1 MASVVVSLTCTFSNS
16 IQQKHFS
23 AMKTNATEDKIKS
36 TINYT
41 WIIKHFA
48 FLMFLALLAI
58 IYIANGHWADNTIRD
73 INVTQK
79 QVKDMEYEYK
89 NLKSL
94 EMYRSRESQVTQAAA
109 SLGLKPATEP
119 PVKLEVETSTKKF

>member
-1 MASVVVSLTCTFSNS
+1 MKF
-16 IQQKHFS
+16 
-23 AMKTNATEDKIKS
+23 KTNNMNANIKSTS

-41 WIIKHFA
+41 WIVKHFG
-48 FLMFLALLAI
+48 FLLFLALLAV

-73 INVTQK
+73 INITQK
-79 QVKDMEYEYK
+79 QVKEMEYEYK

-109 SLGLKPATEP
+109 ALGLKPAATP
-119 PVKLEVETSTKKF
+119 PVKLELTKNINK

>member
-1 MASVVVSLTCTFSNS
+1 MQAS
-16 IQQKHFS
+16 
-23 AMKTNATEDKIKS
+23 AKIK
-36 TINYT
+36 TAINYT
-41 WIIKHFA
+41 WIIKRFP

-58 IYIANGHWADNTIRD
+58 IYIANGHWADNTIRE
-73 INVTQK
+73 INITAK

-109 SLGLKPATEP
+109 ALGLKPAATP
-119 PVKLEVETSTKKF
+119 PVKLDVPSTKND

>member
-1 MASVVVSLTCTFSNS
+1 
-16 IQQKHFS
+16 
-23 AMKTNATEDKIKS
+23 MKENITQDKINS
-36 TINYT
+36 TVNYT

-48 FLMFLALLAI
+48 FLMFLALLAV
-58 IYIANGHWADNTIRD
+58 IYIANGHWADSTIRD

-109 SLGLKPATEP
+109 SLGLKPATVP
-119 PVKLEVETSTKKF
+119 PVKLELETSTTQN

>member
-1 MASVVVSLTCTFSNS
+1 MQRVN
-16 IQQKHFS
+16 KMKS
-23 AMKTNATEDKIKS
+23 AV
-36 TINYT
+36 NYT

-48 FLMFLALLAI
+48 FLMFLALLAV

-73 INVTQK
+73 INITAK

-109 SLGLKPATEP
+109 ALGLKPAATP
-119 PVKLEVETSTKKF
+119 PVKLELNTLTTKN